1 MKTLKFR
8 IAGLLGALAVV
19 FAGCDTISRAREA
32 QNEIIPVTYGIVMT
46 NSAKVN
52 LRNYRLVDYVAFA
65 YNNRPNIRAAEL
77 AVSNAVLNLVLAS
90 SGRYIQIN
98 GSGGYSQTTAN
109 GSHFSWHQERGRG
122 TAGIDFKLLICDFG
136 RIDAREKAARF
147 ALLAAQRNLADEEF
161 LVFNEV
167 SKAYFTLLKDD
178 ALLDVARTNEFQ
190 YAEHLKEAESLYDA
204 GEVKKLDVLKARVD
218 LSDARLSTINASNSV
233 ITSGAD
239 FMRSLGLQA
248 NEAVRDDVIAVERN
262 HLDVPNADLPKTF
275 YQPDEALE
283 LARTNAPSIKVL
295 RAELAAAAS
304 EVDYAVSDL
313 MPEVSLRSTFMF
325 TDPAWNW
332 NWGLDLIQSLFL
344 GYRKTTAVDL
354 AVVAMQRARENV
366 EEAEQ
371 RLSHDLAV
379 AIAGRDNARE
389 AFKTA
394 LVQVE
399 QARENLD
406 NVREEYKVGEAS
418 RIDFADAVNNLTDAL
433 GTRIRT
439 FYTSQIAEA
448 ELIRLTGAVPE
459 YPEILH

>member
-1 MKTLKFR
+1 MKKSK
-8 IAGLLGALAVV
+8 IGVIGLLTSVAIL
-19 FAGCDTISRAREA
+19 FAGCDTISRASEA
-32 QNEIIPVTYGIVMT
+32 QQKVVPVAEGIAPT
-46 NSAKVN
+46 NTVKVN

-65 YNNRPNIRAAEL
+65 FSNRPNIRSAEL

-90 SGRYIQIN
+90 SGRYIQLN
-98 GSGGYSQTTAN
+98 GSGGYSQSTAN

-136 RIDAREKAARF
+136 RIDALEKTARF
-147 ALLAAQRNLADEEF
+147 ELLAAQRNLAEEEF

-190 YAEHLKEAESLYDA
+190 YAEHLREAESLYDA

-218 LSDARLSTINASNSV
+218 LSDAKLNTINVSNSV
-233 ITSGAD
+233 ISSGAD
-239 FMRSLGLQA
+239 FIRSLGLQA
-248 NEAVRDDVIAVERN
+248 SEASREDVIAINTE
-262 HLDVPNADLPKTF
+262 LDLPKADLPKTF
-275 YQPDEALE
+275 YQSETALE
-283 LARTNAPSIKVL
+283 LARTNAPSLKVL
-295 RAELAAAAS
+295 RAQLAAAIS
-304 EVDYAVSDL
+304 EVDYAIADL
-313 MPEVSLRSTFMF
+313 LPEISLKSNFAF

-332 NWGLDLIQSLFL
+332 NWGLDLAQSLFQ
-344 GYRKTTAVDL
+344 GFRKTTAVDM
-354 AVVAMQRARENV
+354 AVVAMHQARENV

-371 RLSHDLAV
+371 KLSHDLAV
-379 AIAGRDNARE
+379 AIAARDNARE
-389 AFKTA
+389 AYKTA

-433 GTRIRT
+433 GTRIKT
-439 FYTSQIAEA
+439 FYTSQTAEA

-459 YPEILH
+459 YPGILR